1 MCNNLKVYYYTTA
14 KTISFQVSQI
24 IIKTICLVNTTV
36 AKNNLQSTDTQ
47 LLTATNYDWMVS
59 IAPRCCLS
67 DIYHIWP
74 PQQGTHTWSWE
85 TIW

>member
-47 LLTATNYDWMVS
+47 LLTATNYD
-59 IAPRCCLS
+59 
-67 DIYHIWP
+67 
-74 PQQGTHTWSWE
+74 
-85 TIW
+85 